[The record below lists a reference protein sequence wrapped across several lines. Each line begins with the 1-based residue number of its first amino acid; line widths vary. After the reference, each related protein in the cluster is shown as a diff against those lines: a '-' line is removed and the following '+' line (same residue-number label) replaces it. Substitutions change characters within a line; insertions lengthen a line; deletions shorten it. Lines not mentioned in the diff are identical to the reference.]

1 MSGITH
7 VLNIAKQA
15 LLTHQMSIQVTGHN
29 VANVDT
35 PGYTRQS
42 LSLKAN
48 EAIPVGTGLLGGGVM
63 GDTITRNYD
72 QFMVERIARQSSLM
86 GNLEAQQQA
95 LRVVE
100 PIFNEARGLALN
112 DLLNQFWNSWQ
123 ELSDNPETL
132 ASRQNVLQHG
142 QLLVDH
148 LGIMNGEIIRARS
161 DIGVSLKAGIND
173 VNSLTTQIAELN
185 AKISTAEVARGQAND
200 LRDRRDNLV
209 KELSSLLDIS
219 QFADKNGSYTIL
231 LANGHPLVEGQE
243 SWRVD
248 WVDDQLNWL
257 SKDAN
262 GRTISRP
269 LGTGA
274 HLGGKVGGWLEI
286 HSELTAGNPNNY
298 AGRLEALANALVRE
312 LNQVHAD
319 GIGTIRF
326 SEPLVGGELGA
337 MTSVTTGRIDAG
349 TAHRTIPA
357 GTITINGLS
366 IGEIRGGS
374 VMEKAANTVNAINQ
388 ADSGVI
394 AGLTTQVTGAPVDA
408 AGLTVA
414 DTISFTVNGVEVN
427 YTVQAGDPGD
437 NAAFAANLAAAANG
451 AIQAHNGDADNL
463 PPKVTIEAL
472 VGDGGN
478 GAATN
483 ALIFRNTNAGD
494 QSSITIDNLAGD
506 FADPGLSPAILG
518 LAAVAGETLTAD
530 AGHNTGQITLFSDQP
545 YTIQAGVD
553 DTFLTQLGLHNI
565 DTETPGNGRLTITP
579 GEGPNDAFLLAGYK
593 HSQELNTEN
602 GSFSIWLYNDDGS
615 LALPQPVEVSLE
627 RAYSVHD
634 AVNAINNAIIN
645 AGGTDNPLAAS
656 PLPWVQASFTDHRLK
671 LTPTGGHQFAFTAD
685 SSNLLQVTGL
695 NTFFTGH
702 SAGTIG
708 INQTIIKDL
717 NHLAAGQVG
726 PNGEIY
732 PGDNTNALAISGLQ
746 HKDDIEFLGG
756 KRNSLNEFYNSLVG
770 DIGNRSR
777 TVKRNVEF
785 NSLVLNQMNE
795 MRDTISG
802 VSLDEEMANLIKF
815 QHAYTAAARL
825 ISKSDEMLVTLLDT
839 VR

>member
-15 LLTHQMSIQVTGHN
+15 LLTHQMSVQVTGHN

-72 QFMVERIARQSSLM
+72 QFMVERISRQSSLL
-86 GNLEAQQQA
+86 GNLDAQQQA

-112 DLLNQFWNSWQ
+112 DLMNQFWNSWQ

-148 LGIMNGEIIRARS
+148 LGIMNSEIIRARS
-161 DIGVSLKAGIND
+161 DIGVSLKAGVND
-173 VNSLTTQIAELN
+173 VNSLATQIAELN
-185 AKISTAEVARGQAND
+185 GQISAAEVARGQAND

-209 KELSSLLDIS
+209 KELSTLVDVSH
-219 QFADKNGSYTIL
+219 FADKNGSFTVL

-248 WVDDQLNWL
+248 WVNDQLNWL
-257 SKDAN
+257 STDN
-262 GRTISRP
+262 QGRTISRP

-274 HLGGKVGGWLEI
+274 HLGGKLGGWLEI
-286 HSELTAGNPNNY
+286 HSELTAGNPGNY
-298 AGRLEALANALVRE
+298 AGRLDALANALVRE
-312 LNQVHAD
+312 LNQVHAN
-319 GIGTIRF
+319 GIGTVRF
-326 SEPLVGGELGA
+326 SEPLLGGEMGA
-337 MTSVTTGRIDAG
+337 LTSVATGKIDAA
-349 TAHRTIPA
+349 TAHRTLSA
-357 GTITINGLS
+357 GSIKINGLS

-374 VMEKAANTVNAINQ
+374 VMDKAANTVNAINQ
-388 ADSGVI
+388 ADSGVT
-394 AGLTTQVTGAPVDA
+394 ARLTTQVAGMPVNA
-408 AGLTVA
+408 SGLTA
-414 DTISFTVNGVEVN
+414 GDTVGFTVNGVAVD
-427 YTVQAGDPGD
+427 YTVQAEDVND
-437 NAAFAANLAAAANG
+437 NAAFAANLATAVNDALRDHNTDAA
-451 AIQAHNGDADNL
+451 NL
-463 PPKVTIEAL
+463 PPMVTIEAV

-478 GAATN
+478 GAPAN

-494 QSSITIDNLAGD
+494 ESSITIADPAGD
-506 FADPGLSPAILG
+506 FTAPLLG
-518 LAAVAGETLTAD
+518 LNAVAGETYVAD
-530 AGHNTGQITLFSDQP
+530 AKHNTGQITLLSDLP
-545 YTIQAGVD
+545 YTIEAGVD
-553 DTFLTQLGLHNI
+553 DNILVQLGLHNI
-565 DTETPGNGRLTITP
+565 DKETPGNGRLTVTP
-579 GEGPNDAFLLAGYK
+579 GDGPDDAYLMAGFK
-593 HSQELNTEN
+593 HGQQLNTED
-602 GSFSIWLYNDDGS
+602 GSFSIWLYNADGS
-615 LALPQPVEVSLE
+615 LALPQPVKVSME
-627 RAYSVHD
+627 RVHTVQD
-634 AVNAINNAIIN
+634 AFSAINNAIIN
-645 AGGTDNPLAAS
+645 AGGTDDPNAAS
-656 PLPWVQASFTDHRLK
+656 PIPWVQASFSEQRLK
-671 LTPTGGHQFAFTAD
+671 LTPTGGHQFAFTDD
-685 SSNLLQVTGL
+685 SANFLQVTGL
-695 NTFFTGH
+695 NTFFTGY

-708 INQTIIKDL
+708 INQTIVNDL

-726 PNGEIY
+726 PNGEVY

-746 HKDDIEFLGG
+746 HKEDIEFLGG
-756 KRNSLNEFYNSLVG
+756 KRNSLNDFYNSLVG

-795 MRDTISG
+795 MRDAVSG